1 MGQPPN
7 VGGGGAK
14 HSLFSSLTRKFRNSI
29 SKILRFSYFPYFSK
43 ESASTGTYC
52 YQCEDAKSSDAAGQQ
67 GVKVDNVQL
76 GQSEAVMKRSIFQGS
91 ALERML
97 DFAILQESYDV
108 PVNRNSEIALEKK
121 QYLECRAGYKNQQ
134 VAGFITNGELENVL
148 VP

>member
-1 MGQPPN
+1 MP
-7 VGGGGAK
+7 
-14 HSLFSSLTRKFRNSI
+14 SLAMLQG
-29 SKILRFSYFPYFSK
+29 SK
-43 ESASTGTYC
+43 A
-52 YQCEDAKSSDAAGQQ
+52 
-67 GVKVDNVQL
+67 VKVDNVQL
-76 GQSEAVMKRSIFQGS
+76 GQSEAVMKRSTFQGS

>member
-1 MGQPPN
+1 MQ
-7 VGGGGAK
+7 
-14 HSLFSSLTRKFRNSI
+14 SLAMLQG
-29 SKILRFSYFPYFSK
+29 SK
-43 ESASTGTYC
+43 A
-52 YQCEDAKSSDAAGQQ
+52 
-67 GVKVDNVQL
+67 VKVDNVQL
-76 GQSEAVMKRSIFQGS
+76 GQSEAVMKRSTFQGS

-148 VP
+148 VPWTRQTLRFHLMPWMRQTLRFQLMHFR

>member
-1 MGQPPN
+1 
-7 VGGGGAK
+7 
-14 HSLFSSLTRKFRNSI
+14 
-29 SKILRFSYFPYFSK
+29 
-43 ESASTGTYC
+43 
-52 YQCEDAKSSDAAGQQ
+52 
-67 GVKVDNVQL
+67 
-76 GQSEAVMKRSIFQGS
+76 
-91 ALERML
+91 ML